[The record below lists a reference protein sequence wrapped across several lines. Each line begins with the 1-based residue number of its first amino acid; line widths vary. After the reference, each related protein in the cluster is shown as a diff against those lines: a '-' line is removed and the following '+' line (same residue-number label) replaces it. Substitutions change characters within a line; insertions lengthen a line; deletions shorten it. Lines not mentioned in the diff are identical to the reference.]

1 VIYKSGKQEIINCML
16 KFYGTFI
23 KYYHEVIYIC
33 IGIFVLL
40 INFTFIEPALP
51 LLAPIVNVIGGLIV
65 VIPPILIFYREY
77 TRKKEIEQQFIIF
90 IRDLTD
96 SIDSGMTLPMALEHC
111 SKRDYLALSPYVNE
125 LASQVNWGIPFKKA
139 LQNFTKKIGSK
150 TITRAVNTIIEAY
163 KVGGKISDTLNA
175 IGTSLITIERIKR
188 ERTASVRGQI
198 ATTYLIFFVFIFIL
212 VVLQIFLIPALTPQK
227 EIPGVALGESTAMPT
242 EIFTESFIRF
252 IFIQGFFSG
261 LVTGKMAEGSL
272 IAGIKHSILFIIIGY
287 TIFSLTS
294 QFQIQLF

>member
-1 VIYKSGKQEIINCML
+1 MY
-16 KFYGTFI
+16 KFYERFV
-23 KYYHEVIYIC
+23 KYYHEVIYIF
-33 IGIFVLL
+33 IGVFILI
-40 INFTFIEPALP
+40 INFVFVGPTLP
-51 LLAPIVNVIGGLIV
+51 ILVPIINVIGGLIV
-65 VIPPILIFYREY
+65 IVPPLLIFYKEY

-96 SIDSGMTLPMALEHC
+96 SIDSGMTLPLALEHC
-111 SKRDYLALSPYVNE
+111 SKRDYLSLTPYVNE
-125 LASQVNWGIPFKKA
+125 LASQVNWGIPFKRA
-139 LQNFTKKIGSK
+139 LQTFTKKIGSK

-175 IGTSLITIERIKR
+175 IGTSLVTIERIKR

-212 VVLQIFLIPALTPQK
+212 VVLQIFLIPALTPK
-227 EIPGVALGESTAMPT
+227 TEIPGIALGESVAIPT
-242 EIFTESFIRF
+242 EIFTQSFIRF

-261 LVTGKMAEGSL
+261 LATGKMAEGSL

-287 TIFSLTS
+287 TIFSLAA
-294 QFQIQLF
+294 QFQMELF